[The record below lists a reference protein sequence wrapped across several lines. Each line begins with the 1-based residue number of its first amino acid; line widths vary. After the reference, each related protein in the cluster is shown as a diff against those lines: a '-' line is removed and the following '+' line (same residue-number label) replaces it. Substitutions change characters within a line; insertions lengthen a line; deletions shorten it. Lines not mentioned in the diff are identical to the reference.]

1 MCMYIYLILLDL
13 QPQINSSTVIVDDL
27 NTPLPEIDRAPEKK
41 KKTKEKK
48 NLQLNYIENKH
59 KIKRNEQTFTEH
71 SNQILKSV
79 SSSQ

>member
-48 NLQLNYIENKH
+48 ICN
-59 KIKRNEQTFTEH
+59 
-71 SNQILKSV
+71 
-79 SSSQ
+79 